1 MVDFPWFSIVMLVY
15 QRVRTL
21 KMLPTW
27 EVLVVSPRHLMKLYR
42 DCRLQDLRL
51 EWKTWGML
59 GCNWG
64 YKWIPPGKL
73 TKNYGKS
80 QLLMGKSTINGP
92 FSIAM
97 FVYQTVVTILNQDGG
112 WTIMSRG
119 RWFRWLVEQVLNHSG
134 WPISTLSWF
143 DTHDSFC
150 CEPLKVSAE
159 TSNGNVP
166 KKNSE
171 L

>member
-1 MVDFPWFSIVMLVY
+1 MNMDISMKSS
-15 QRVRTL
+15 L
-21 KMLPTW
+21 KYPYENPMFYLLQVSWCHWNGCKFQLFWAWWIIIIQPDLP
-27 EVLVVSPRHLMKLYR
+27 SGK
-42 DCRLQDLRL
+42 RLH
-51 EWKTWGML
+51 
-59 GCNWG
+59 
-64 YKWIPPGKL
+64 
-73 TKNYGKS
+73 NYGKS
-80 QLLMGKSTINGP
+80 PLLMGKSTINGP

-134 WPISTLSWF
+134 WPILTLSWF

-166 KKNSE
+166 KKISE